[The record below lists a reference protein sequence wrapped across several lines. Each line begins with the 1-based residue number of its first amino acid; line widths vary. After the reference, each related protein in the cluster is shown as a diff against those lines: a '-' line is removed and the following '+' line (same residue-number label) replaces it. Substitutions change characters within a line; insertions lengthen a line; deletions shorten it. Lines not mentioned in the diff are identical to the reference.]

1 MAAAPP
7 DGEFEAALLAADT
20 AIGGSLKRLRETR
33 SRTARL
39 LKKPTS
45 GRFPFNEDIDVLH
58 ASLEA
63 IQAVTGVPS
72 PDFNLKADPRDVFVH
87 VRDTIIAYGDE
98 CRQEGRSLERAGSE
112 PRVRPELALE
122 MLKCISHLNSM
133 LSDGRAV

>member
-1 MAAAPP
+1 MATTSP
-7 DGEFEAALLAADT
+7 DQEFEAALLAADT
-20 AIGGSLKRLRETR
+20 AISGSLKRLRETR
-33 SRTARL
+33 GRTAQL

-45 GRFPFNEDIDVLH
+45 DRFPFNDEIDVLN

-63 IQAVTGVPS
+63 VQAVTGTLAPNF
-72 PDFNLKADPRDVFVH
+72 DLKSDPRCVFVN

-98 CRQEGRSLERAGSE
+98 CRQEGRSLERTNSE
-112 PRVRPELALE
+112 PRVRPELGLE